1 MPDRDDGQGSRRI
14 SGADLMSELESLGL
28 STIKLNEFN
37 DNSELKSLVSGLKQQ
52 FLDEYRRAVT
62 Q

>member
-1 MPDRDDGQGSRRI
+1 MARAVEGSHEQTY
-14 SGADLMSELESLGL
+14 LMSELESLGL